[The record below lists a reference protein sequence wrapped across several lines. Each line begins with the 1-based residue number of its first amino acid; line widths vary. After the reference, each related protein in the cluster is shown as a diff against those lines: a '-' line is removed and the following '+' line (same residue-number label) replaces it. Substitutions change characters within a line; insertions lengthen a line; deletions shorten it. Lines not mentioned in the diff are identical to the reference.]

1 MARSIVR
8 FATGIS
14 ARLVQL
20 LTGLISVLI
29 VVRLMEPEELG
40 RFYLCYAV
48 AIASCL
54 SLLSP
59 LHFPIQRIMPN
70 SPEER
75 QSFLSSLAR
84 IPFRSAIGTTAICG
98 VLLAFV
104 RPAEWVSIALAT
116 LVLTGA
122 EVMFCQGTNVTSAL
136 RQQGIYFLAVSLRA
150 AMILGLLLALRPTG
164 ISATSALLVYAASA
178 FLPFLLFSKE
188 FRQACVRSSD
198 GRDYLRRSFEFG
210 WPYILSQSL
219 RQCVE
224 RGDRFIVAMVAGV
237 PAAGQYAVAVDLCR
251 RVLQGITINAR
262 LTFVRDAVD
271 AQDAQD
277 IAARDKALAK
287 ISNSVGMVGIPLAAT
302 VAVFGQDFIRPL
314 LGDKFSAEALSILP
328 ICAFAF
334 LIEAYKLYVHVLPF
348 ELAKRARLDTIVA
361 GIGLLVQTP
370 LIFLLGKEWGLKG
383 VALALLSA
391 QASMLVAA
399 YLISSRRIGFSAPV
413 VRASAAGFLASCLTV
428 LALNAPWIGDTTSWA
443 LRILHAAGFAIA
455 ACVLVA
461 AALLIPTSRKPQR
474 MEGSR

>member
-20 LTGLISVLI
+20 LTGLISVLL
-29 VVRLMEPEELG
+29 VVRLMEPDELG
-40 RFYLCYAV
+40 KFYLCYAV
-48 AIASCL
+48 AIAICL

-59 LHFPIQRIMPN
+59 LHFPIQRIMPS

-75 QSFLSSLAR
+75 HSFLSALGR
-84 IPFRSAIGTTAICG
+84 IPFRCAIGIAAAL
-98 VLLAFV
+98 VLLLGLSH
-104 RPAEWVSIALAT
+104 PAEWITITLAT
-116 LVLTGA
+116 VILTGA

-136 RQQGIYFLAVSLRA
+136 RQQGTYFLAVTLRA

-164 ISATSALLVYAASA
+164 ISATSALLVYAGSA
-178 FLPFLLFSKE
+178 FVPFLLFSTE
-188 FRQACVRSSD
+188 YRQACMAGSD

-210 WPYILSQSL
+210 WPYIVSQAL

-224 RGDRFIVAMVAGV
+224 RGDRFIVALVAGV

-271 AQDAQD
+271 AQDAQNVE
-277 IAARDKALAK
+277 ARDRALAK
-287 ISNSVGMVGIPLAAT
+287 ISNSVGLVGIPLAST
-302 VAVFGQDFIRPL
+302 IAVFGQDFIRPL
-314 LGDKFSAEALSILP
+314 LGDRFSAEALSILP

-348 ELAKRARLDTIVA
+348 ELAKRARLDTVVA
-361 GIGLLVQTP
+361 TLGVVIQTP
-370 LIFLLGKEWGLKG
+370 MIFLLGQLWGLKG
-383 VALALLSA
+383 VAVALLSA
-391 QASMLVAA
+391 QASMLIAG
-399 YLISSRRIGFSAPV
+399 YFISSRRIGFSAPV
-413 VRASAAGFLASCLTV
+413 LRASAAGILASLITL
-428 LALNAPWIGDTTSWA
+428 LALNASWPGGTESWPI
-443 LRILHAAGFAIA
+443 RILQAVCFAIA
-455 ACVLVA
+455 VFALVA
-461 AALLIPTSRKPQR
+461 TALLAPISRKPSR